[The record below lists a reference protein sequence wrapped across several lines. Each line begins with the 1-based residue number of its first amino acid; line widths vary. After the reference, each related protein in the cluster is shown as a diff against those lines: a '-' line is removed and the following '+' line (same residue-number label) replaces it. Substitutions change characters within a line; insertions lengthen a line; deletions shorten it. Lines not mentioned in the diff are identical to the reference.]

1 MTPTVNEPSASVAE
15 TLATE
20 DAESSADALGP
31 YQMHIIIEPPIEAR
45 PGNTL
50 IPPVTVALQAR
61 ETDENGEARAKDLS
75 SYWTSA
81 SLISADGLVALAP
94 PSTTLL
100 SGSLV
105 NSIQEPDCA
114 EGESVVGYVLF
125 QNLIINQPGDFRLRI
140 SLLRIPSD
148 ITDVENATGGFLPSS
163 GVFNAASVT
172 TRVIHVQR
180 DAPATRSGEL
190 TIVGME
196 TAILLQPDKPSRSG
210 RA

>member
-15 TLATE
+15 T
-20 DAESSADALGP
+20 SAIENVEGSAGALSP

-45 PGNTL
+45 PGDTL
-50 IPPVTVALQAR
+50 IPPVTVTLQTR
-61 ETDENGEARAKDLS
+61 ETDEDGEARAKDLN
-75 SYWTSA
+75 SYWTSV

-105 NSIQEPDCA
+105 KSIQEPDSA

-148 ITDVENATGGFLPSS
+148 IAHVENDTSGILPSS
-163 GVFNAASVT
+163 GVFNTGSVT
-172 TRVIHVQR
+172 SRIIHVEP
-180 DAPATRSGEL
+180 DGPATRSGEL
-190 TIVGME
+190 TVGME
-196 TAILLQPDKPSRSG
+196 TAILRQPDRPSRSG